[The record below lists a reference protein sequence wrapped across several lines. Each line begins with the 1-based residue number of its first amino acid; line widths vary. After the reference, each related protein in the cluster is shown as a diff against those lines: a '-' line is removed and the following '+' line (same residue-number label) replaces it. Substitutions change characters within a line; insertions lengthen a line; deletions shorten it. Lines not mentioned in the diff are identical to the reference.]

1 MYFLVAPIFG
11 GFVNYGVANLIAGFE
26 SPLIAQFLGAFLSL
40 IAFTVI
46 ALVIAQE
53 TRLKGLWDIRFSCL
67 ALLMAVFGTCAMSQE
82 FFNEFADMLQRSFEN
97 GKPVGRLWLASSG
110 LGLIFGVI
118 VLSVRSFW
126 NTPGDVEKE
135 KRS

>member
-1 MYFLVAPIFG
+1 
-11 GFVNYGVANLIAGFE
+11 
-26 SPLIAQFLGAFLSL
+26 
-40 IAFTVI
+40 
-46 ALVIAQE
+46 
-53 TRLKGLWDIRFSCL
+53 
-67 ALLMAVFGTCAMSQE
+67 MAVFGTCAMSQE